1 MVNVTLGA
9 LMLTQIRQNYQITLP
24 SALRKRLGLKVGD
37 LMEIVVKEAALI
49 LKPKRVVDLDQAW
62 FWSKEWQAGERE
74 ADADI
79 NAGRVKKA
87 KSAQELIRSL
97 KR

>member
-24 SALRKRLGLKVGD
+24 SALRKRLCLKVGD

-62 FWSKEWQAGERE
+62 FWTKEWQAGERE

-79 NAGRVKKA
+79 KAGRVKKA
-87 KSAQELIRSL
+87 KSAEELIRSL

>member
-1 MVNVTLGA
+1 
-9 LMLTQIRQNYQITLP
+9 MLTQIRQNYQITLP
-24 SALRKRLGLKVGD
+24 STLRKRLGLKVGD
-37 LMEIVVKEAALI
+37 LMEIVIKEAALI

-62 FWSKEWQAGERE
+62 FWSKEWQAGEHE

-79 NAGRVKKA
+79 KAGRVKKA
-87 KSAQELIRSL
+87 KTAEELIRSL